1 MSKIFIVILSLV
13 LGLNA
18 FSKDIW
24 NLEKLF
30 KTPRTFKVNNPKLQ
44 GENGIKPI
52 FFEGVPYKGKSTKV
66 FAWYGIPK
74 KRSGKV
80 PGIVLVHGGGG
91 TAFKSWVKLWVN
103 RGYAAIAID
112 TDGEIPIK
120 LLKKGDKK
128 WKSSKYAGPWVR
140 NENGGPGLRTVFGYI
155 NRAVGNQW
163 TYHAVSAVILANSL
177 LRSMPEVDS
186 KRIGLTGIS
195 WGGYLTNIVAGL
207 DNRFCFAV
215 PVYGCGFLGDNS
227 SWKDGSLRRQGIKK
241 AQKWLKLWDPSNY
254 LGQATMPMLF
264 CNGTN
269 DPHYRPDSWQKTY
282 RLVKTPCTLAMRV
295 RMKHG
300 HPPHG
305 DPPEI
310 TVFANSITKKGIP
323 LTKITEQGISGSEAW
338 VKFESKTR
346 IVKAV
351 LNYTTNSGCWT
362 KRKWESKAAKLNSK
376 KNKYSSQLPNNWTAY
391 YFNIYDNRNCLVSSE
406 HQTKK

>member
-1 MSKIFIVILSLV
+1 MYKIFIISVSLI

-18 FSKDIW
+18 FCKNIW

-30 KTPRTFKVNNPKLQ
+30 KAPRVFKVNNPELRE
-44 GENGIKPI
+44 GNGIKPI

-91 TAFKSWVKLWVN
+91 TAFKSWVKLWMN

-112 TDGEIPIK
+112 TEGGLPIR
-120 LLKKGDKK
+120 KKGVKK
-128 WKSSKYAGPWVR
+128 IRWIHQQD
-140 NENGGPGLRTVFGYI
+140 GGPGLRTVFGHV
-155 NRAVGNQW
+155 NKPVEDQW

-186 KRIGLTGIS
+186 KRIGITGIS

-227 SWKDGSLRRQGIKK
+227 SWKYGSLRRQGAKK
-241 AQKWLKLWDPSNY
+241 AKKWLELWDPSNY
-254 LGQATMPMLF
+254 VGQATMPMLF

-282 RLVKTPCTLAMRV
+282 RLVKTPRTLAMRV

-310 TVFANSITKKGIP
+310 TVFADSISKKGIP
-323 LTKITEQGISGSEAW
+323 LTKITGQGISGSKAW
-338 VKFESKTR
+338 VKFESKAR

-351 LNYTTNSGCWT
+351 LNYTTDSGCWT

-376 KNKYSSQLPNNWTAY
+376 KNKCTAQLPGNWTAY
-391 YFNIYDNRNCLVSSE
+391 YFNIYDNRKCLVSSE
-406 HQTKK
+406 HQIKN